1 VIAAVVVG
9 AVLLPAGLAACGST
23 SASRPSDVRSSLTS
37 LLKPGENPAA
47 EKLTGRRRGG
57 TLTVYSAN
65 DFDSLDPGESYYVL
79 DYAVDYATQRPL
91 FSYMPNNA
99 STVVP
104 DMAAFMPTIA
114 NGGITDGGRTV
125 TVHIRTG
132 VRFSPPVNRAV
143 TSADIAYAIERGANP
158 NVANPYFAPY
168 FGSDA
173 TSPLEGAQ
181 DQEYKG
187 GPIPGIQTPNGSTI
201 VFHMTKPGA
210 TLLIQ
215 ALSLPLSAPV
225 PESFARPLDRHKPTT
240 YGSTY
245 LAATGPYML
254 KSDPSGRF
262 VGIGYQLGR
271 SATLVRNPNWDP
283 STDYRPAYLNRIN
296 IEIGESTTA
305 IGEQVLKGSD
315 AVELDAPA
323 QSIVK
328 LAYASYPSEIT
339 FTPGQG
345 DYYMA
350 LDNAAGPTRNV
361 NVRRAVWAALD
372 REAIVAARGGPLL
385 AAPMTHFIYPG
396 VIGYA
401 QAGGAAGPEVDYNAH
416 ARGSLTVAEK
426 YMRLAGYPSGRYAG
440 KATIKIV
447 GTDTGDDPAVLEIVN
462 RAFTELGFHT
472 HVFETDEH
480 TMNDYCGAP
489 KYEVAACPSVG
500 WVRDFADPEALLYV
514 PFYGPGI
521 TPTNNPNWGQVNDP
535 QINSAM
541 ARAALVV
548 GVNARAWAW
557 ANVDRLLVAE
567 AGAVPE
573 TFSSQAEIESANV
586 AGVNAIWNDGIW
598 DFDFTSL
605 R

>member
-1 VIAAVVVG
+1 MGHRSVIAAVVVG

-37 LLKPGENPAA
+37 LLKPGENPAE

-125 TVHIRTG
+125 TVHIRTS

-173 TSPLEGAQ
+173 TAPLEGAQ

-245 LAATGPYML
+245 LVATGPYML

-262 VGIGYQLGR
+262 VGIGHQLGK
-271 SATLVRNPNWDP
+271 SATLVRNPELGPID
-283 STDYRPAYLNRIN
+283 RLPAGVSEPDQHRDRRIDDGN
-296 IEIGESTTA
+296 
-305 IGEQVLKGSD
+305 
-315 AVELDAPA
+315 
-323 QSIVK
+323 
-328 LAYASYPSEIT
+328 
-339 FTPGQG
+339 
-345 DYYMA
+345 
-350 LDNAAGPTRNV
+350 
-361 NVRRAVWAALD
+361 RRAGAEGLG
-372 REAIVAARGGPLL
+372 RRR
-385 AAPMTHFIYPG
+385 
-396 VIGYA
+396 
-401 QAGGAAGPEVDYNAH
+401 AG
-416 ARGSLTVAEK
+416 R
-426 YMRLAGYPSGRYAG
+426 
-440 KATIKIV
+440 
-447 GTDTGDDPAVLEIVN
+447 
-462 RAFTELGFHT
+462 
-472 HVFETDEH
+472 
-480 TMNDYCGAP
+480 
-489 KYEVAACPSVG
+489 
-500 WVRDFADPEALLYV
+500 
-514 PFYGPGI
+514 
-521 TPTNNPNWGQVNDP
+521 
-535 QINSAM
+535 
-541 ARAALVV
+541 
-548 GVNARAWAW
+548 
-557 ANVDRLLVAE
+557 
-567 AGAVPE
+567 AGAVDR
-573 TFSSQAEIESANV
+573 QARVCVVSLADHLHPWPGRLLHGAGQRRGTDEERERAPGGVGGTRPRGDRRGAGRSA
-586 AGVNAIWNDGIW
+586 ASGAD
-598 DFDFTSL
+598 DPLHLPRCDRL
-605 R
+605 RTGGRGSRS